1 MFVLVVWYI
10 LLYNKNI
17 ENWWV
22 IEIQKYQ
29 EQIFEDIKHLNEFG
43 EEYWEARE
51 LMRVLRF

>member
-1 MFVLVVWYI
+1 MFVLVAWYI

-22 IEIQKYQ
+22 MEIQKYQ

-43 EEYWEARE
+43 EEYWEARA